1 MVRCPR
7 CGSGSVKKSSAIY
20 EQGFSRSRGRSRGIW
35 YSRGGPGFWAGRSS
49 SERIS
54 GAAARNAPT
63 GFELE
68 AFTFVGVF
76 FAALLIGFSTADGL
90 GSFIMAIPIA
100 FVVAGIAA
108 FAVGVSQKDQRSA
121 AQACYDRQWYC
132 SKCGHKFEV
141 DLDRANPVGADN
153 TAHTGTSTGAGS
165 GGYRADYASRILN
178 PVQRARSETERDGIW
193 LKAIAARAEPKNRSF
208 DPCRPTALDLG
219 AVSRLAS
226 LGFLHYDRDGEV
238 FSLSEKGAARV
249 AEMTSKSV
257 FRSD

>member
-20 EQGFSRSRGRSRGIW
+20 EQGVSRSQGRSSGLW
-35 YSRGGPGFWAGRSS
+35 FSRGGPGVWSGRSS

-54 GAAARNAPT
+54 GAAAINAPT

-68 AFTFVGVF
+68 AFTFVGLF
-76 FAALLIGFSTADGL
+76 LAALLVGFFTADSV
-90 GSFIMAIPIA
+90 GSFVMAIPIA

-108 FAVGVSQKDQRSA
+108 FVVGVSQKDQRAA
-121 AQACYDRQWYC
+121 AQASYDRQWYC

-141 DLDRANPVGADN
+141 DLDRANPASAGN
-153 TAHTGTSTGAGS
+153 TSTGPASGSGS
-165 GGYRADYASRILN
+165 GGHRGDYASRILN
-178 PVQRARSETERDGIW
+178 PVQRAKAETERDRTW
-193 LKAIAARAEPKNRSF
+193 LKTIAARATGDGRSF

-226 LGFLHYDRDGEV
+226 LGFLNYDPDTGI
-238 FSLSEKGAARV
+238 FSLSEEGATRV
-249 AEMTSKSV
+249 AEMAA
-257 FRSD
+257 

>member
-1 MVRCPR
+1 MVRCPE

-20 EQGFSRSRGRSRGIW
+20 EQGISRSQGRSGGFW
-35 YSRGGPGFWAGRSS
+35 YSRGGPGVWSGRSS

-68 AFTFVGVF
+68 AFTFVGAF
-76 FAALLIGFSTADGL
+76 AAALLLGFFTADGI
-90 GSFIMAIPIA
+90 GSFVLAVPIA

-108 FAVGVSQKDQRSA
+108 FAVGVSQKEQRA
-121 AQACYDRQWYC
+121 ASQARYDRQWYC

-141 DLDRANPVGADN
+141 DLGQARPGAAGNPANVGPSS
-153 TAHTGTSTGAGS
+153 GSGS
-165 GGYRADYASRILN
+165 GGYRADFAARILN
-178 PVQRARSETERDGIW
+178 PVQRAKSETERDGTW
-193 LKAIAARAEPKNRSF
+193 LKTIAARVNGNDRSF

-226 LGFLHYDRDGEV
+226 LGYLRYDQGGDV
-238 FSLSEKGAARV
+238 FSLSDRGAARV
-249 AEMTSKSV
+249 AEMAS
-257 FRSD
+257 

>member
-20 EQGFSRSRGRSRGIW
+20 EQGVSRSQGRSSGLW
-35 YSRGGPGFWAGRSS
+35 FSRGGPGVWSGRSS

-54 GAAARNAPT
+54 GAAAINAPT

-68 AFTFVGVF
+68 AFTFVGLF
-76 FAALLIGFSTADGL
+76 LAALLVGFFTADSV
-90 GSFIMAIPIA
+90 GSFVMAIPIA

-108 FAVGVSQKDQRSA
+108 FVVGVSQKDQRAA
-121 AQACYDRQWYC
+121 AQASYDRQWYC

-141 DLDRANPVGADN
+141 DLDQTGPAAAEKADP
-153 TAHTGTSTGAGS
+153 AGPTGGAGP
-165 GGYRADYASRILN
+165 GGYRADYASRILS
-178 PVQRARSETERDGIW
+178 PVQRAKSETERDGTW
-193 LKAIAARAEPKNRSF
+193 LKTIAARANGNDRSF

-226 LGFLHYDRDGEV
+226 LGFLRYDPVADV
-238 FSLSEKGAARV
+238 FSLSDKGAARV
-249 AEMTSKSV
+249 AKMAP
-257 FRSD
+257 

>member
-1 MVRCPR
+1 MVRCPQ

-20 EQGFSRSRGRSRGIW
+20 EQGISRSQGRSGGVW
-35 YSRGGPGFWAGRSS
+35 YSRGGPGVWSGRSS

-68 AFTFVGVF
+68 AFAFVGVF
-76 FAALLIGFSTADGL
+76 AAALLVGFFAADSI
-90 GSFIMAIPIA
+90 GSFVMAVPIA

-108 FAVGVSQKDQRSA
+108 FAVSVSQKEQRA
-121 AQACYDRQWYC
+121 ASQARYDRQWYC

-141 DLDRANPVGADN
+141 DLDR
-153 TAHTGTSTGAGS
+153 TGPAAAENAAPAGPTGGAGP
-165 GGYRADYASRILN
+165 GGYRADYASRILS
-178 PVQRARSETERDGIW
+178 PVQRAKSETERDGTW
-193 LKAIAARAEPKNRSF
+193 LNTIAARANGNDRSF

-226 LGFLHYDRDGEV
+226 LGFLRYDPEGDV
-238 FSLSEKGAARV
+238 FSLSDKGAARV
-249 AEMTSKSV
+249 AEMAS
-257 FRSD
+257 